1 MERQG
6 TRTQRALAGLQHALS
21 DSAVGESGSSGFAHS
36 RTHGEACSTRLA
48 TTLRA
53 SDLLVGNL
61 RGHLAFSRNVL
72 SRGQLAGNRHNGGP
86 WTSRTDRRADASGE
100 TDAGPATRSQVP
112 GVTRWMKRPRM
123 DVNLEELDRV
133 LDQARQAPLSEPDYE
148 KLKSALHALAG
159 MLATPRTTEKTK
171 NVLEQPETPAP
182 ENDSET
188 SSDKAPGHGR
198 NGSSSYSGAQKVAVP
213 HPTLHAGDACP
224 GCEKGKVYPQ
234 KEPRTLVRIVGQ
246 APLQATV
253 YELDRLRCNL
263 CGEVFTAQEPEGVG
277 PEKYDETT
285 AAMIA
290 LLKYGSGM
298 PFYRLEKLEQ
308 LLGIPLPTSTQWEIV
323 EEAAE
328 VIQAARDEMI
338 RQAAQGE
345 VLHNDDTSM
354 RVLHLAREPS
364 DERTGVFTS
373 GIVSTQQRQ
382 RIALY
387 FTGRQHAGENLRDV
401 LDHRAGQLPTPVQMC
416 DALSRNTPKL
426 EDGAQ
431 ILLANCLAHGR
442 RQFVEVAANFPE
454 ACRYVLETL
463 GRVYKYDAEARERK
477 LSPQQRLLF
486 HQQHSQPVME
496 KLQQWMEA
504 QFAQHLVEPNSG
516 LGKAITYFLRH
527 WKGLTAFLREAGAP
541 LDNNLCERALKR
553 AVLHRK
559 NALFYRTLHG
569 SEVGDLFMS
578 LIHTCELAGA
588 NAFDYLSQLQRH
600 AAELAAHPAQTNEN
614 VSCGPVCPCLDE

>member
-1 MERQG
+1 
-6 TRTQRALAGLQHALS
+6 
-21 DSAVGESGSSGFAHS
+21 
-36 RTHGEACSTRLA
+36 
-48 TTLRA
+48 
-53 SDLLVGNL
+53 
-61 RGHLAFSRNVL
+61 
-72 SRGQLAGNRHNGGP
+72 
-86 WTSRTDRRADASGE
+86 
-100 TDAGPATRSQVP
+100 
-112 GVTRWMKRPRM
+112 MKRPRV
-123 DVNLEELDRV
+123 DVNLEELDRIIE
-133 LDQARQAPLSEPDYE
+133 RGTQAPLSESESE

-159 MLATPRTTEKTK
+159 MLSKPRSTEKTK
-171 NVLEQPETPAP
+171 NVLEQPETPVP
-182 ENDSET
+182 ENDSE
-188 SSDKAPGHGR
+188 SSDKTPGHGR
-198 NGSSSYSGAQKVAVP
+198 NGSSSYTGAKRVAVP
-213 HPTLHAGDACP
+213 HPTLQAGDACP

-234 KEPRTLVRIVGQ
+234 KEPRTLVRIMGQ

-298 PFYRLEKLEQ
+298 PFYRLEKLEH
-308 LLGIPLPTSTQWEIV
+308 LLGIPLPASTQWEIV

-328 VIQAARDEMI
+328 VIQAARDELI

-373 GIVSTQQRQ
+373 GVVSTKPGQ

-401 LDHRAGQLPTPVQMC
+401 LDHRAAELRSPIQMC

-426 EDGAQ
+426 SDGAE

-442 RQFVEVAANFPE
+442 RQFVDVAANFPE
-454 ACRYVLETL
+454 QCRYVLEML
-463 GRVYKYDAEARERK
+463 GEVYKYDAEARERK
-477 LSPQQRLLF
+477 LSPQERLRF
-486 HQQHSQPVME
+486 HQQHSGPVMQQ
-496 KLQQWMEA
+496 LQQWLEA
-504 QFAQHLVEPNSG
+504 QFALKQVEPNSG
-516 LGKAITYFLRH
+516 LGKAITYLLRH
-527 WKGLTAFLREAGAP
+527 WRPLTLFLREAGAP
-541 LDNNLCERALKR
+541 LDNNIVERSLKR

-569 SEVGDLFMS
+569 AAAGDLFMS
-578 LIHTCELAGA
+578 LIHSCELAGA
-588 NAFDYLSQLQRH
+588 NPFDYLTELQKH
-600 AAELAAHPAQTNEN
+600 PAELGANPSAWMPWNYSETLARMG
-614 VSCGPVCPCLDE
+614 VS

>member
-1 MERQG
+1 
-6 TRTQRALAGLQHALS
+6 
-21 DSAVGESGSSGFAHS
+21 
-36 RTHGEACSTRLA
+36 
-48 TTLRA
+48 
-53 SDLLVGNL
+53 
-61 RGHLAFSRNVL
+61 
-72 SRGQLAGNRHNGGP
+72 
-86 WTSRTDRRADASGE
+86 
-100 TDAGPATRSQVP
+100 
-112 GVTRWMKRPRM
+112 MKRPRV
-123 DVNLEELDRV
+123 DVNLEELDQIIERGTH
-133 LDQARQAPLSEPDYE
+133 APLSEPESE

-159 MLATPRTTEKTK
+159 MVPKPRTTEKTK

-182 ENDSET
+182 KNDAEPV
-188 SSDKAPGHGR
+188 KGHGR
-198 NGSSSYSGAQKVAVP
+198 NGASSYTGAQKVAVP
-213 HPTLHAGDACP
+213 HPELHAGDACP

-234 KEPRTLVRIVGQ
+234 KEPRVLVRMVGQ
-246 APLQATV
+246 APLAATV

-263 CGEVFTAQEPEGVG
+263 CGEVFTAQEPEGIG

-308 LLGIPLPTSTQWEIV
+308 LLGIPLSASTQWEIV

-328 VIQAARDEMI
+328 VIQAARDELI

-373 GIVSTQQRQ
+373 GIVSTQQGQ
-382 RIALY
+382 RIAPY

-401 LDHRAGQLPTPVQMC
+401 LQHRVAELARPIQMC
-416 DALSRNTPKL
+416 DALSRNAPKL
-426 EDGAQ
+426 SDGAE

-442 RQFVEVAANFPE
+442 RQFVEVAVNFPE
-454 ACRYVLETL
+454 PCRYVLETL
-463 GRVYKYDAEARERK
+463 GSVYKYDAQARAAQ
-477 LSPQQRLLF
+477 LSPQERLVF
-486 HQQHSQPVME
+486 HQHHSQPVMKTLHE
-496 KLQQWMEA
+496 WLEA

-541 LDNNLCERALKR
+541 VDNNLCERALKR

-578 LIHTCELAGA
+578 LIHSCELAGV

-600 AAELAAHPAQTNEN
+600 TAELVANPTAWMPWNYAGQNH
-614 VSCGPVCPCLDE
+614 

>member
-1 MERQG
+1 
-6 TRTQRALAGLQHALS
+6 
-21 DSAVGESGSSGFAHS
+21 
-36 RTHGEACSTRLA
+36 
-48 TTLRA
+48 
-53 SDLLVGNL
+53 
-61 RGHLAFSRNVL
+61 
-72 SRGQLAGNRHNGGP
+72 
-86 WTSRTDRRADASGE
+86 
-100 TDAGPATRSQVP
+100 
-112 GVTRWMKRPRM
+112 MKRPRV
-123 DVNLEELDRV
+123 DVNLEELDQIIERGTH
-133 LDQARQAPLSEPDYE
+133 APLSEPESE

-159 MLATPRTTEKTK
+159 MVPKPRTTEKTK

-182 ENDSET
+182 KNDAEPV
-188 SSDKAPGHGR
+188 KGHGR
-198 NGSSSYSGAQKVAVP
+198 NGASSYTGAQKVAVP
-213 HPTLHAGDACP
+213 HPELHAGDACP

-234 KEPRTLVRIVGQ
+234 KEPRVLVRMVGQ
-246 APLQATV
+246 APLAATV

-263 CGEVFTAQEPEGVG
+263 CGEVFTAQEPEGIG

-308 LLGIPLPTSTQWEIV
+308 LLGIPLSASTQWEIV

-328 VIQAARDEMI
+328 VIQAARDELI

-373 GIVSTQQRQ
+373 GIVSTQQGQ

-401 LDHRAGQLPTPVQMC
+401 LQHRVAELARPIQMC
-416 DALSRNTPKL
+416 DALSRNAPKL
-426 EDGAQ
+426 SDGAE

-442 RQFVEVAANFPE
+442 RQFVEVAVNFPE
-454 ACRYVLETL
+454 PCRYVLETL
-463 GRVYKYDAEARERK
+463 GSVYKYDAQARAAQ
-477 LSPQQRLLF
+477 LSPQERLVF
-486 HQQHSQPVME
+486 HQHHSQPVMKTLHE
-496 KLQQWMEA
+496 WLEA

-541 LDNNLCERALKR
+541 VDNNLCERALKR

-578 LIHTCELAGA
+578 LIHSCELAGV

-600 AAELAAHPAQTNEN
+600 TAELVANPTAWMPWNYAGQNH
-614 VSCGPVCPCLDE
+614 

>member
-1 MERQG
+1 
-6 TRTQRALAGLQHALS
+6 
-21 DSAVGESGSSGFAHS
+21 
-36 RTHGEACSTRLA
+36 
-48 TTLRA
+48 
-53 SDLLVGNL
+53 
-61 RGHLAFSRNVL
+61 
-72 SRGQLAGNRHNGGP
+72 
-86 WTSRTDRRADASGE
+86 
-100 TDAGPATRSQVP
+100 
-112 GVTRWMKRPRM
+112 MKRPRV
-123 DVNLEELDRV
+123 DVNLEELDRIIE
-133 LDQARQAPLSEPDYE
+133 RGTQAPLSESESE

-159 MLATPRTTEKTK
+159 MLAKPRTTEKTK
-171 NVLEQPETPAP
+171 NVLEPAETPGSG
-182 ENDSET
+182 NDSEP
-188 SSDKAPGHGR
+188 SGDKTPGHGR
-198 NGSSSYSGAQKVAVP
+198 NGSSSYTGAQKVAVP
-213 HPTLHAGDACP
+213 HPELHAGDSCP

-298 PFYRLEKLEQ
+298 PFYRLEKLEY
-308 LLGIPLPTSTQWEIV
+308 LLGIPLPASTQWEIV

-328 VIQAARDEMI
+328 VIQAARDELI

-354 RVLHLAREPS
+354 RVLKMAREPS
-364 DERTGVFTS
+364 DDRTGVFTS
-373 GIVSTQQRQ
+373 GVVSTRPGQ

-401 LDHRAGQLPTPVQMC
+401 LDHRAQGLAAPVQMS
-416 DALSRNTPKL
+416 DALSRNTSALP
-426 EDGAQ
+426 EGVQ

-454 ACRYVLETL
+454 ACRYVLEML
-463 GRVYKYDAEARERK
+463 GDVYKYDAEARERK
-477 LSPQQRLLF
+477 LSPQARLQF
-486 HQQHSQPVME
+486 HRQHSGPVMHQ
-496 KLQQWMEA
+496 LQQWLEA
-504 QFAQHLVEPNSG
+504 QFRLKQVEPNSG
-516 LGKAITYFLRH
+516 LGKAITYLLRH
-527 WKGLTAFLREAGAP
+527 WKGLTAFLRQAGAP
-541 LDNNLCERALKR
+541 LDNNVCERALKR

-569 SEVGDLFMS
+569 AEAGDLFMS

-588 NAFDYLSQLQRH
+588 NPFDYLTQLQKH
-600 AAELAAHPAQTNEN
+600 AGELASDPAAWMPWNYQQQAA
-614 VSCGPVCPCLDE
+614 

>member
-1 MERQG
+1 
-6 TRTQRALAGLQHALS
+6 
-21 DSAVGESGSSGFAHS
+21 
-36 RTHGEACSTRLA
+36 
-48 TTLRA
+48 
-53 SDLLVGNL
+53 
-61 RGHLAFSRNVL
+61 
-72 SRGQLAGNRHNGGP
+72 
-86 WTSRTDRRADASGE
+86 
-100 TDAGPATRSQVP
+100 
-112 GVTRWMKRPRM
+112 MKRPRIE
-123 DVNLEELDRV
+123 VNLEELDQIIERGTHT
-133 LDQARQAPLSEPDYE
+133 PLSESESE

-159 MLATPRTTEKTK
+159 MLAQPRSTEKTQA
-171 NVLEQPETPAP
+171 VLGQTETPAP
-182 ENDSET
+182 KNDSEPV
-188 SSDKAPGHGR
+188 KGHGR
-198 NGSSSYSGAQKVAVP
+198 NGASSYTGASKVAVE
-213 HPTLHAGDACP
+213 HPTLKPGDACP
-224 GCEKGKVYPQ
+224 GCEKGRVYPQ
-234 KEPRTLVRIVGQ
+234 KEPRVLVRLVGQ

-253 YELDRLRCNL
+253 YELHRLRCNL
-263 CGEVFTAQEPEGVG
+263 CGEVFTAEEPEGIG

-308 LLGIPLPTSTQWEIV
+308 LLGIPLPASTQWEIV

-328 VIQAARDEMI
+328 VIQAARDELI

-373 GIVSTQQRQ
+373 GIVSTQQGQ
-382 RIALY
+382 QIALY

-401 LDHRAGQLPTPVQMC
+401 LDHRAGQLAAPVQMC

-463 GRVYKYDAEARERK
+463 GEVYKYDAEARARK
-477 LSPQQRLLF
+477 LSAQERLVF
-486 HQQHSQPVME
+486 HQQHSKPVME
-496 KLQQWMEA
+496 NLQQWMEA

-527 WKGLTAFLREAGAP
+527 WKGLTMFLREAGAP

-569 SEVGDLFMS
+569 SDVGDLFMS
-578 LIHTCELAGA
+578 LIHTCERAGA

-600 AAELAAHPAQTNEN
+600 AAELTVNPGAWMPWNYRERLA
-614 VSCGPVCPCLDE
+614 

>member
-1 MERQG
+1 
-6 TRTQRALAGLQHALS
+6 
-21 DSAVGESGSSGFAHS
+21 
-36 RTHGEACSTRLA
+36 
-48 TTLRA
+48 
-53 SDLLVGNL
+53 
-61 RGHLAFSRNVL
+61 
-72 SRGQLAGNRHNGGP
+72 
-86 WTSRTDRRADASGE
+86 
-100 TDAGPATRSQVP
+100 
-112 GVTRWMKRPRM
+112 MKRQRM

-133 LDQARQAPLSEPDYE
+133 LDRAREVPLSEPDYD

-159 MLATPRTTEKTK
+159 MLPQARSTEKT
-171 NVLEQPETPAP
+171 NAVLPQFETPIP
-182 ENDSET
+182 ESDSEPA
-188 SSDKAPGHGR
+188 KGHGR
-198 NGSSSYSGAQKVAVP
+198 NGAPSYTGAKKVAVP
-213 HPTLHAGDACP
+213 HPSLHTGDACP
-224 GCEKGKVYPQ
+224 GCERGKVYPQ
-234 KEPRTLVRIVGQ
+234 QEPRTLVRIVGQ
-246 APLQATV
+246 APLAATV

-298 PFYRLEKLEQ
+298 PFYRLEKLEY
-308 LLGIPLPTSTQWEIV
+308 LLGIPLPASTQWEIV

-328 VIQAARDEMI
+328 VIQAARDELI

-354 RVLHLAREPS
+354 RVLAMVREPS
-364 DERTGVFTS
+364 DDRTGVFTS
-373 GIVSTQQRQ
+373 GIVSTQPGQ

-401 LDHRAGQLPTPVQMC
+401 LDHRAGGLAPPVQMS

-426 EDGAQ
+426 NDGAE

-454 ACRYVLETL
+454 PCRYVLETL
-463 GRVYKYDAEARERK
+463 GGIYKYDAEARERT
-477 LSPQQRLLF
+477 LSPGERLQF
-486 HQQHSQPVME
+486 HQQHSKPVME
-496 KLQQWMEA
+496 KLLDWLEA
-504 QFAQHLVEPNSG
+504 QFAQKQVEPNSG

-541 LDNNLCERALKR
+541 LDNNICERALKR

-600 AAELAAHPAQTNEN
+600 AVELAANPAAWMPWNYQQRVT
-614 VSCGPVCPCLDE
+614 